1 MAVTVYRPYYQ
12 VTLTKM
18 VRRSGGGVAERYSGA
33 DRQVDLT
40 PFLSEGGAV
49 KVVKGIN
56 DPAGAFSRVTHNV
69 APLDG
74 WTTQI
79 SLERGMGFLERLRM
93 ASAPFWKEGR
103 RGPYA

>member
-1 MAVTVYRPYYQ
+1 MAVTVYRPAYS

-18 VRRSGGGVAERYSGA
+18 VRRSGEGVAERYSGA

-56 DPAGAFSRVTHNV
+56 EPAGAFTL
-69 APLDG
+69 A
-74 WTTQI
+74 
-79 SLERGMGFLERLRM
+79 FLERLRM
-93 ASAPFWKEGR
+93 AGAPFWCEGR